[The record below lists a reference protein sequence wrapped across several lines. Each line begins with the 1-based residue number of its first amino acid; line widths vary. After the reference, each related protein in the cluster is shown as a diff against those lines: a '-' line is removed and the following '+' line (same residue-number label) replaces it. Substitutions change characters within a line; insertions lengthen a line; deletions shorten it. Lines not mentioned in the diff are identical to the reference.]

1 MKYFHSSTRKNVLG
15 PLLLDRTSCSK
26 SNVTVKIRGIFSTVF
41 FFFFSGL
48 GLAILILTVTL
59 TGLQLAEDK
68 LQNR

>member
-41 FFFFSGL
+41 FFFSGL

>member
-41 FFFFSGL
+41 FFSGL

>member
-26 SNVTVKIRGIFSTVF
+26 SNVTVKIKGIFSTVF
-41 FFFFSGL
+41 FFLGL